1 MNVTMLL
8 IIVLHGYTLIC
19 LVMQNKYAKNPLI
32 IDSISLK
39 VLGYMLTI
47 FKHCTVF
54 NEEAYE
60 LIY

>member
-1 MNVTMLL
+1 MLL

-39 VLGYMLTI
+39 VLRYMLTI
-47 FKHCTVF
+47 FKHCALSLMKKLM
-54 NEEAYE
+54 N
-60 LIY
+60 

>member
-1 MNVTMLL
+1 MLL

-39 VLGYMLTI
+39 VLRYMLTKI
-47 FKHCTVF
+47 QTLCTVF